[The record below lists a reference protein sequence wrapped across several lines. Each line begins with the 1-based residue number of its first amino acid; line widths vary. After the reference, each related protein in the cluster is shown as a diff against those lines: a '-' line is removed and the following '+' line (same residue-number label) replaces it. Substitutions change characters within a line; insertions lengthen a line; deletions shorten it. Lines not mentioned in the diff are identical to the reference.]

1 MAQLTFIP
9 VREEEALALRNGK
22 DIASRVACAAT
33 ESLVAAIETDPSEPG
48 SVEEEAEFAA
58 LSYAGVLG
66 LFQGSGPVRLVLAA
80 DVQSSQV
87 KSDDHNPYGVLDVSK
102 LRWSQVRAL
111 FTDEADAGPAV
122 LKAREAIAEA
132 GGAWTLD
139 EALAL
144 PAVEELM
151 HDYDLLWYA
160 PAELDQL
167 VSAPEQAD
175 GEADRADERPV
186 TEVS

>member
-9 VREEEALALRNGK
+9 VREEEALALRDGA

-33 ESLVAAIETDPSEPG
+33 ESLVAAIEADATEPG

-66 LFQGSGPVRLVLAA
+66 LFSGEGPVRLVLAA
-80 DVQSSQV
+80 DVQPGQV
-87 KSDDHNPYGVLDVSK
+87 KDEDHSPYGVLDVSK

-111 FTDEADAGPAV
+111 FVDEAEAAPAV
-122 LKAREAIAEA
+122 LKARSAIAEA
-132 GGAWTLD
+132 GGSQTLD

-144 PAVEELM
+144 PAVGELM
-151 HDYDLLWYA
+151 HDYDLLWFA

-167 VSAPEQAD
+167 VSTPEISNGGSGA
-175 GEADRADERPV
+175 AAK
-186 TEVS
+186 